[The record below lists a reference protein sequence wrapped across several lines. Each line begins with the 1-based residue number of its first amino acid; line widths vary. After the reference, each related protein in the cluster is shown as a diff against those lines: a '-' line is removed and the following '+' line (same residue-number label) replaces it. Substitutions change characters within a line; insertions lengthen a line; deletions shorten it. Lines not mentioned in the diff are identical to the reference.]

1 MHYVLLQAFEKARF
15 RQDSIKRVFI
25 TAGHGS
31 FGSMA
36 IQVAKVTALMKEL
49 LKLVR

>member
-1 MHYVLLQAFEKARF
+1 MDVFTLLQAFEKARF
-15 RQDSIKRVFI
+15 RRDSIKRVYI

-36 IQVAKVTALMKEL
+36 IQIAKVIYEVYM
-49 LKLVR
+49 